1 MIISHYCLRN
11 DILKLYEE
19 DDSFGNFG
27 LITKIFF
34 FSASV

>member
-19 DDSFGNFG
+19 DDYVIVG
-27 LITKIFF
+27 LFIQLE
-34 FSASV
+34 SPRQE